1 MLKSI
6 FFLPTIIYIC
16 TININLQLSKILKI
30 DYFHSESRSRG
41 YNGISVD
48 IEECRDHLQS
58 SVKNNLVDREEK
70 DDTLERLRALKEE
83 TGFDVN
89 DGLLADIQALEQ
101 ESIQA
106 QNFRVGEAYAEIIL
120 EQNFSWDARNP
131 KGNKTGA
138 DLVGFI
144 EMEGQVLFLF
154 GEVKTSSEI
163 ANRPPQVM
171 TSSDGIENQ
180 LKDLYNNRTK
190 RQILISY
197 LKSKMR
203 HFHDDHPFKVDYQAS
218 ERAYYSNPENY
229 HLTGVLIRDV
239 EPHEQDLA
247 ASYNRL
253 KTHILEPKG
262 LNLIALYLPIQQK
275 DWMKIINQEV
285 V

>member
-1 MLKSI
+1 M
-6 FFLPTIIYIC
+6 
-16 TININLQLSKILKI
+16 KI
-30 DYFHSESRSRG
+30 DYYHSESKCRG

-48 IEECRDHLQS
+48 IEECRGHLQS

-83 TGFDVN
+83 TGFDAN

-101 ESIQA
+101 ESLQT

-120 EQNFSWDARNP
+120 EQNFSCRFHWNELRDARNP

-203 HFHDDHPFKVDYQAS
+203 HFNDDHPFKVDYQAS
-218 ERAYYSNPENY
+218 ERAYYSDPENY

-239 EPHEQDLA
+239 EPHEQDLS

-275 DWMKIINQEV
+275 DWMEIINQEV